1 MEYLTNN
8 LSESFKLTGS
18 TDSPGDAA
26 ISDNTGNTDN
36 TDNTR
41 GTGNTN
47 NTEDKG

>member
-1 MEYLTNN
+1 MARVTIL
-8 LSESFKLTGS
+8 GS
-18 TDSPGDAA
+18 GAFGLA
-26 ISDNTGNTDN
+26 LAVISDNTGNTDN